1 MRIATFSKRTA
12 ALATVAVLAFG
23 LAACGDDDGGDDDS
37 SSNDDPTSAATE
49 ETSETPT
56 ETPTETAWTDQ
67 DPETLISDVQESTRA
82 LSSMRVQGTVSEA
95 GEETKLNLALN
106 TDGNCEGTVGVKDG
120 TAQLISV
127 DGVDYLK
134 GDEAFWKASSGG
146 DEATAEQIITLL
158 GDRWAKVPADD
169 GGGSSF
175 GEVCDLDNF
184 LEDFTSGSG
193 GDYTLGETT
202 EVDGIPAV
210 ELIEDDSITGEKTTA
225 LVGTE
230 DGQHYILSLSS
241 VGGDSDGE
249 ITFSE
254 FDEPVQAKAPDPS
267 DVLDLSKAAG

>member
-1 MRIATFSKRTA
+1 MRIATLSKRTA

-23 LAACGDDDGGDDDS
+23 LAACGDDDGGDDS

-56 ETPTETAWTDQ
+56 ETPSETSWVDQ
-67 DPETLISDVQESTRA
+67 DPETLLSDIQDSTGS
-82 LSSMRVQGTVSEA
+82 LNSLRVQGMVSEN

-106 TDGNCEGTVGVKDG
+106 TDGNCEGTVGVQGG

-134 GDEAFWKASSGG
+134 GDEEFWKASAGG
-146 DEATAEQIITLL
+146 DQAQADQIIGLL
-158 GDRWAKVPADD
+158 GDRWAKVPASS
-169 GGGSSF
+169 GGSGF

-184 LEDFTSGSG
+184 LADFTSGSG
-193 GDYTLGETT
+193 GDYTVGETS

-210 ELIEDDSITGEKTTA
+210 ELVEDNAVTGEKTTA
-225 LVGTE
+225 VVGTE
-230 DGQHYILSLSS
+230 DGKHYILALSS
-241 VGGDSDGE
+241 EGGDSPGE

-254 FDEPVQAKAPDPS
+254 FDEPVQAKAPAPG
-267 DVLDLSKAAG
+267 DVLDLDALGG